1 MADYSMAY
9 NPYAGDAYGGAYKG
23 AGTTG
28 TSGTGL
34 DKKLNMLLF
43 GAACI
48 VVLSGALALVSF
60 LLEPWAVFDIMNE
73 VFLVV
78 FGAVLFVLHA
88 PLNFKWIMD
97 YKAGISKYCRLLT
110 RFTGLGMYLL
120 FLGCLLFNCL
130 WNEDVSYLF
139 AVLFT
144 LYVCGLGV
152 FALFFGSVKTLKL
165 DRVRREVLAKVAV
178 GNGGN
183 GADKEAVLAFASG
196 FTSEHR
202 GSALTKGDF
211 QDMCASLP
219 SKITFINSDLALV
232 FKSIGAEQA
241 SDTPNHELILLEDFC
256 EWCQPG
262 ALPMLL

>member
-1 MADYSMAY
+1 MIKSLINLNTLNSSYSISTCSRVLKRKFKMADYSAAY
-9 NPYAGDAYGGAYKG
+9 NPYASDAYGAAYKG
-23 AGTTG
+23 STPAS

-48 VVLSGALALVSF
+48 VVLSGALALMSF

-120 FLGCLLFNCL
+120 FLGCL
-130 WNEDVSYLF
+130 VSL
-139 AVLFT
+139 T
-144 LYVCGLGV
+144 
-152 FALFFGSVKTLKL
+152 S
-165 DRVRREVLAKVAV
+165 
-178 GNGGN
+178 
-183 GADKEAVLAFASG
+183 
-196 FTSEHR
+196 TSEFECHNLI
-202 GSALTKGDF
+202 A
-211 QDMCASLP
+211 
-219 SKITFINSDLALV
+219 ITTLL
-232 FKSIGAEQA
+232 FKS
-241 SDTPNHELILLEDFC
+241 SLS
-256 EWCQPG
+256 
-262 ALPMLL
+262 